1 MASTFVLALRKAL
14 TYPQGKELSR
24 QGGRAG
30 KRDASVQDTA
40 GSPPRRRA

>member
-14 TYPQGKELSR
+14 TYPQGKELSP
-24 QGGRAG
+24 QGGAG